1 MYVFLLHSFVLYPF
15 RESGILRDLEPTW
28 IWLPLVTILSVV
40 IALALAT
47 RPVRRVF
54 RPLVE
59 PRPGW
64 LFADPELA
72 SKEGRRNDPTG
83 SRRPR

>member
-1 MYVFLLHSFVLYPF
+1 MPHNQFPSTQ
-15 RESGILRDLEPTW
+15 RRKAWGRI
-28 IWLPLVTILSVV
+28 TILFAL

-64 LFADPELA
+64 LL
-72 SKEGRRNDPTG
+72 R
-83 SRRPR
+83 